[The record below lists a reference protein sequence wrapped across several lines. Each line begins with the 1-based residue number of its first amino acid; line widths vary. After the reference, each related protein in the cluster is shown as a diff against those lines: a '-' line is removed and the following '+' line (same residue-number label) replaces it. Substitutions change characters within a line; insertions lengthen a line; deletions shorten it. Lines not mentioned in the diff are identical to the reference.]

1 MFKFTSRA
9 TNDVLL
15 LDASADQLL
24 RIIGKEHTPQGVV
37 TVEQIPGAIAALRA
51 AVARDESDEPLHHH
65 LADENADGSSHHA
78 HADHSITLRQ
88 RVTPLID
95 MLQRSADEQKD
106 VVWGV

>member
-15 LDASADQLL
+15 LDSSADQLL
-24 RIIGKEHTPQGVV
+24 RIIGKDHTPQGVV
-37 TVEQIPGAIAALRA
+37 TVDQIPGAIAALRA
-51 AVARDESDEPLHHH
+51 AVARDEAHHH
-65 LADENADGSSHHA
+65 LAGENADGSSHHA
-78 HADHSITLRQ
+78 HAEDSITLRQ

-95 MLQRSADEQKD
+95 MLQRSAAERKD